1 MALELAVAFRRNDDV
16 STGFSDLVAQ
26 MIGIIALVGNRSR
39 SLDAIDEIVSKGDV
53 VTLSGR
59 RDQTNRKPER
69 LRCRMD
75 FGA

>member
-1 MALELAVAFRRNDDV
+1 
-16 STGFSDLVAQ
+16 
-26 MIGIIALVGNRSR
+26 MIGIIAFVGNRSG

-59 RDQTNRKPER
+59 CDQTNRKPEC
-69 LRCRMD
+69 LRCSMD